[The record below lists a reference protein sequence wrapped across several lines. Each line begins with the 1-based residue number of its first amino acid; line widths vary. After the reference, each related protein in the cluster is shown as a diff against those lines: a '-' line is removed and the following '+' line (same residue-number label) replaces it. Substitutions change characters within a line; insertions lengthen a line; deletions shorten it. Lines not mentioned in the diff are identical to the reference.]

1 MRFHNLNSG
10 KQSGDD
16 HTERL
21 DPLLP
26 VSVSFHETLT
36 SAEAQ

>member
-10 KQSGDD
+10 KQAGDD

-21 DPLLP
+21 DPLPP
-26 VSVSFHETLT
+26 VSMPFHSTEIPRV
-36 SAEAQ
+36 